1 MSPKLRHLKYNQ
13 ILMCRKKIKQN
24 YAVCELSVEIKRQH
38 LHQIESKLLKFFEN
52 QRLRNIFIQVS
63 RYELKAFSQTNYLFW
78 YFSRLLVFWNGLD
91 VF

>member
-1 MSPKLRHLKYNQ
+1 MSPKLRHLKYDQ
-13 ILMCRKKIKQN
+13 ILMRRKKIKQN
-24 YAVCELSVEIKRQH
+24 DAVCKLSVEIKRQH

-52 QRLRNIFIQVS
+52 LRLGKIFIQVS

-78 YFSRLLVFWNGLD
+78 YLTRLLAFWNGLN